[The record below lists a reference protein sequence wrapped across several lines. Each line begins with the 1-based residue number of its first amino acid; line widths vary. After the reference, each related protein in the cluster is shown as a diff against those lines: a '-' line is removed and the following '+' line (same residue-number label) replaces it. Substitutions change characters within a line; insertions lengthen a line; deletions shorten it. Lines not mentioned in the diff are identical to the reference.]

1 MNRNIGF
8 MLMVISLPSLG
19 LAESLNLSLE
29 GTLQRASELSQQVQI
44 AKTGHETAA
53 SRKGLEK
60 APFGPHLSVGTGIA
74 GTYGFPLSIEG
85 AAPSLFNV
93 NYIQTLYDRN
103 QRKQADAA
111 ELQEEGSQAE
121 VQSVQQKAALEAGR
135 IFLDLRNQRERHQ
148 YYQTQL
154 ESLGKTREIIAARVE
169 AGVAQ
174 PRELTR
180 AKLELAKTKV
190 TLTTNEKNLHLL
202 EEQLRQATGMAPGV
216 SLTLESEDQ
225 VGSAAEW
232 SEETLLLAAL
242 DKDPALK
249 QLRFQE
255 KSSQVAEEGLNGWFR
270 PVVNLVGRYDLFSTF
285 NNYDKYFNNFQ
296 RNNVTIGF
304 SIQVPLINPTL
315 NPEKRRLQALQDEAR
330 LKIKSRS
337 DQIRME
343 TQSELAALAV
353 LKARAEVAALEAQLA
368 RENLQ
373 VAQANYDEG
382 KLPLATLEELRREES
397 MRWLQYLDIKL
408 EEEKNQLN
416 LRKQAGLLL
425 K

>member
-1 MNRNIGF
+1 M
-8 MLMVISLPSLG
+8 
-19 LAESLNLSLE
+19 
-29 GTLQRASELSQQVQI
+29 
-44 AKTGHETAA
+44 
-53 SRKGLEK
+53 
-60 APFGPHLSVGTGIA
+60 
-74 GTYGFPLSIEG
+74 
-85 AAPSLFNV
+85 
-93 NYIQTLYDRN
+93 
-103 QRKQADAA
+103 
-111 ELQEEGSQAE
+111 
-121 VQSVQQKAALEAGR
+121 
-135 IFLDLRNQRERHQ
+135 
-148 YYQTQL
+148 
-154 ESLGKTREIIAARVE
+154 
-169 AGVAQ
+169 
-174 PRELTR
+174 
-180 AKLELAKTKV
+180 
-190 TLTTNEKNLHLL
+190 
-202 EEQLRQATGMAPGV
+202 
-216 SLTLESEDQ
+216 
-225 VGSAAEW
+225 GSAAEW

-242 DKDPALK
+242 DRDPALK

-315 NPEKRRLQALQDEAR
+315 NPEKLRLQALQDEAR
-330 LKIKSRS
+330 LKIKLRS

-343 TQSELAALAV
+343 TQSELATLEV

-382 KLPLATLEELRREES
+382 KLPLATLEEVRREES
-397 MRWLQYLDIKL
+397 GRWLQYLDIKL
-408 EEEKNQLN
+408 EEEKNRLN

>member
-8 MLMVISLPSLG
+8 MLMVMSWPCLG
-19 LAESLNLSLE
+19 FTESLNLSLE
-29 GTLQRASELSQQVQI
+29 GTLERASELSQQVQI
-44 AKTGHETAA
+44 AKTGSQTAA
-53 SRKGLEK
+53 ARKDLEK
-60 APFGPHLSVGTGIA
+60 APFRAQVSVGTGIA

-111 ELQEEGSQAE
+111 TLQEEGAQAE

-154 ESLGKTREIIAARVE
+154 DSLGKTREIISARVE

-202 EEQLRQATGMAPGV
+202 EEQLRQAIGVAPGV
-216 SLTLESEDQ
+216 SLTLENEDP
-225 VGSAAEW
+225 VGRAVEW
-232 SEETLLLAAL
+232 SEETLLVAAL
-242 DKDPALK
+242 DRDPTLM
-249 QLRFQE
+249 QLRLQE
-255 KSSQVAEEGLNGWFR
+255 KSSAVTEEGLNGWFR
-270 PVVNLVGRYDLFSTF
+270 PVVNLVGRYDLFSEF

-296 RNNVTIGF
+296 RNNLLLGF

-330 LKIKSRS
+330 LKIKLRS

-343 TQSELAALAV
+343 TQSELANLEV

-373 VAQANYDEG
+373 VAQASYDEG
-382 KLPLATLEELRREES
+382 KIPLAKLEEVRREES
-397 MRWLQYLDIKL
+397 GRWLQYLDVKL